1 MKDMNKTLLQVIG
14 TLVAIFLVLAVLDKG
29 TNLARTLDSH
39 KPDNTMSMS
48 AEGRV
53 TAKPDLAT
61 VTVGVLTNAKT
72 AKLAQ
77 DDNNKNI
84 NQVTEA
90 VKKLGIKDEDIT
102 TSNFS
107 VYPNYTYTNGKSV
120 IDGYQANQTLTVK
133 VHGIDQSTETLNK
146 VLDAAIASGSN
157 QLQGVNFGFN
167 DPDNL
172 RQQARTQAL
181 DKAKQKAQ
189 ELASQ
194 AGLKLGKVISI
205 SESGSG
211 YYPPMPY
218 ATDSKMGMGGAV
230 ANESMA
236 AVQPGS
242 QDITATMTVIFE
254 VK

>member
-1 MKDMNKTLLQVIG
+1 MNKTLLQVIG
-14 TLVAIFLVLAVLDKG
+14 TLVAIFLVLAVVDKG
-29 TNLARTLDSH
+29 TMLARTLHST

-53 TAKPDLAT
+53 TAKPDLAI
-61 VTVGVLTNAKT
+61 VNVGVVTSAKT

-84 NQVTEA
+84 NQVTDA

-107 VYPNYTYTNGKSV
+107 VYPNYVYTSGKNV
-120 IDGYQANQTLTVK
+120 VDGYQANQTLTVK
-133 VHGIDQSTETLNK
+133 IHDIDKSNDTLNK
-146 VLDAAIASGSN
+146 VLDVAVASGSN
-157 QLQGVNFGFN
+157 QLQGVSFGFN
-167 DPDNL
+167 DPDSFK
-172 RQQARTQAL
+172 QQARTQAL

-194 AGLKLGKVISI
+194 AGLKLGKIVSI
-205 SESGSG
+205 SEDGGG
-211 YYPPMPY
+211 YPTPMPY
-218 ATDSKMGMGGAV
+218 AVDSKMGMGGAV
-230 ANESMA
+230 SNESLA
-236 AVQPGS
+236 NIQTGS